1 LLEPRRL
8 VPIVVVAGALVAT
21 EFWATRSGAAA
32 GTLAGFGMVC
42 AFGMPVVWRWASGGT
57 FVHAAVYVGASVL
70 LVALVAWGAPNVF
83 GYTSYVAHPPAA
95 VAMVALVGI
104 AGWMLGRDVALS
116 GEVDQAAA
124 RNASL
129 SRAAT
134 DARHLAL
141 RQHLDPHFL
150 FNTLGAIAEWCH
162 EDPAVAERALLDLS
176 AMLRTLFVGIQSD
189 EWPLSRELEVL
200 ESVHRLHALRDDER
214 YRLSVEGT
222 PPEVAVPPLVLLPL
236 FENALTHG
244 TADAPTTLRVR
255 ARDSETVVEIWNA
268 GALGA
273 PRPES
278 SGIETTRQR
287 LELYFGPT
295 CSLSVAAEARGGIE
309 GVLARVAW
317 PSAAAE
323 HP

>member
-1 LLEPRRL
+1 M
-8 VPIVVVAGALVAT
+8 PIVVVAGALVAT
-21 EFWATRSGAAA
+21 EFWATRNWAAA
-32 GTLAGFGMVC
+32 GALAAFGMLC
-42 AFGMPVVWRWASGGT
+42 AFGMPVVWRWASAGT
-57 FVHAAVYVGASVL
+57 LLQGAVYVGASVL
-70 LVALVAWGAPNVF
+70 LVALVAWGAPTLF

-116 GEVDQAAA
+116 GEVDEAAA

-162 EDPAVAERALLDLS
+162 EDPEVAERALLDLS

-189 EWPLSRELEVL
+189 EWPLARELEVL
-200 ESVHRLHALRDDER
+200 EAVHRLHALRDDER
-214 YRLSVEGT
+214 YRLTVEGSA
-222 PPEVAVPPLVLLPL
+222 PDVVVPPLLLLPL

-244 TADAPTTLRVR
+244 TADAPTTLRVS
-255 ARDSETVVEIWNA
+255 AHGSETVVEIWNA

-273 PRPES
+273 ARTES
-278 SGIETTRQR
+278 SGIDTTRER

-295 CSLSVAAEARGGIE
+295 CSLLVAAESREGIA
-309 GVLARVAW
+309 GVLAKVAW
-317 PSAAAE
+317 PFNAPE
-323 HP
+323 PT